1 MGHDKQPDTY
11 ITPNQLSCL
20 DFRLQ
25 LARYLVMSIYL
36 SHTIFSHSESM
47 LTSSYPAKRYSRRKK
62 RREQACRPHRL
73 QGYSRAYADGSTFPF
88 VCQKEEI
95 LTRHTDTSQLPLLPT
110 TFPLSSCKACVGG
123 FSSIHDFSHYSFS
136 GHTVPAI

>member
-47 LTSSYPAKRYSRRKK
+47 LTSSYPAKRHSWRKK

-73 QGYSRAYADGSTFPF
+73 QGYSRADTDGSTFPF
-88 VCQKEEI
+88 VCQKDEI
-95 LTRHTDTSQLPLLPT
+95 LTKHTDTSRLPLLPT
-110 TFPLSSCKACVGG
+110 TFPLSSCRACVGSL
-123 FSSIHDFSHYSFS
+123 SSIHDFSHYPFS
-136 GHTVPAI
+136 GRTGPTI

>member
-36 SHTIFSHSESM
+36 SHTIFSHLESM
-47 LTSSYPAKRYSRRKK
+47 LTSSYLAKRYSRREK
-62 RREQACRPHRL
+62 RRGQACRPHCL
-73 QGYSRAYADGSTFPF
+73 QGYLRADADGSTFPF
-88 VCQKEEI
+88 VCQKDEI
-95 LTRHTDTSQLPLLPT
+95 LTRRTDTSQLPLSPT
-110 TFPLSSCKACVGG
+110 TFPLSSCKSCEDSL
-123 FSSIHDFSHYSFS
+123 SSIHDFSHFFSS